1 MKPNV
6 NQDDINGKADRREAA
21 FNSNIVV
28 GGKIPL
34 PYSNSGFVTEMQ
46 SFLTICYM
54 NTLWPE
60 AWWFM
65 IIVRKKERKGEKSTL
80 WCVKNISYRHKGLF
94 SAVYKRDKNEASRI
108 DLKDTIHD
116 LLQKRVISKLVY
128 VTLFLFLH
136 VNRNKVNNVIDTLH
150 VTTAIVL
157 LYK

>member
-1 MKPNV
+1 M
-6 NQDDINGKADRREAA
+6 
-21 FNSNIVV
+21 
-28 GGKIPL
+28 
-34 PYSNSGFVTEMQ
+34 
-46 SFLTICYM
+46 
-54 NTLWPE
+54 
-60 AWWFM
+60 
-65 IIVRKKERKGEKSTL
+65 
-80 WCVKNISYRHKGLF
+80 KNISYRHKGLF

-128 VTLFLFLH
+128 VTLFLYISICFFFFLH

>member
-1 MKPNV
+1 MLHEHSV
-6 NQDDINGKADRREAA
+6 ARGL
-21 FNSNIVV
+21 VV
-28 GGKIPL
+28 
-34 PYSNSGFVTEMQ
+34 YD
-46 SFLTICYM
+46 
-54 NTLWPE
+54 
-60 AWWFM
+60 
-65 IIVRKKERKGEKSTL
+65 IVRKKERKGKKSTL